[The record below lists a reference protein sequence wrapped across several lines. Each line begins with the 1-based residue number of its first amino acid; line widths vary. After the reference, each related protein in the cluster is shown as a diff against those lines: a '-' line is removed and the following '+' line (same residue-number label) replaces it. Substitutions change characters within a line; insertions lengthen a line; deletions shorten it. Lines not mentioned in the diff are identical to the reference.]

1 MDVLCFLIENIYVI
15 LKQEENGKKIKEEIL
30 RAQDTFLIYIVF
42 IYREED

>member
-15 LKQEENGKKIKEEIL
+15 LKQEENGKKTKEEIL